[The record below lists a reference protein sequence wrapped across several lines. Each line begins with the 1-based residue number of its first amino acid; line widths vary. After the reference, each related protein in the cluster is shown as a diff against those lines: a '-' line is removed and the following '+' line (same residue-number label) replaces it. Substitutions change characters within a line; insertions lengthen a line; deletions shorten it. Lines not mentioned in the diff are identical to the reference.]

1 MIIILKLFLI
11 EFNKKSIN
19 QQTKNMKKLL
29 LLLVFTSSL
38 FAQNAPNLTF
48 ANKEN
53 NVGFGGNLL
62 VDKTVKDA
70 SGNNYL
76 FGRFSGIADFD
87 PSTAETNLTS
97 INFQFGDM
105 FIAKYNSNGD
115 FLWVKNIT
123 GSGYANC
130 SAVVIGGN
138 FIYIAGK
145 YTSTIDFD
153 PSASTANLTSANGT
167 YEAAYLAKYDLNGA
181 YLSSRSIDGDTNLK
195 INGLN
200 FSNNQLFVS
209 GNYSG
214 AVDFDSS
221 TNTLNLIS
229 NGGTDIFIAKYST
242 LFAPLWVYSI
252 GGVGN
257 DICNSQAVTSTG
269 EVIISGSYLNTVDF
283 DPSTATNTLVSG
295 SSTIQNTYIAKY
307 STSGAYVWAKDIGA
321 RRLGSVGS
329 LPVITL
335 DASNNILVA
344 GIFNQT
350 SDFDPSSTTVSISA
364 IYSNTTFIA
373 KYDGNGNYVWVKT
386 LNNISNKGIILNNSN
401 NNTTIFGTFS
411 SSTTSDFDPGT
422 PVFNLDTTI
431 GTNYFATYD
440 SNGNFVYAKN
450 MKATITNVINNDTQG
465 IYLTGNFSGTNDF
478 DPSAGVAT
486 QFSVLSNGFIAKYD
500 TTGAYGYVKPIGGN
514 KPSNQTFNLIS
525 TDGAGNIYR
534 VGTLS
539 ATTDLDPSSNTFNV
553 SSPSGT
559 GIFISKYSP
568 SGSFIWGNTMP
579 GSLGTAL
586 GISVM
591 NTDTNGNTYVIG
603 RADAN
608 GVLSSFMLKY
618 DSNGNNLWTKQI
630 NGAIYAN
637 RRIVFDSQGNY
648 YVAGT
653 ISGAT
658 AIDFDP
664 SPFGTNLLNPNNLQL
679 VFIAKYSPQGEHIW
693 AKTIA
698 QSGSTS
704 QQVLYDFQINN
715 NSLYVTGYIN
725 GGGIIFSPTVSYP
738 NIDFNGFVAKYDLSG
753 NYDISAVFLSNDPNI
768 TGGSACSSIAFDND
782 NNFYVTT
789 YYSGTIDF
797 DVSPTSVYNL
807 VSAIDGTGNYLET
820 YAISKYSINGTLL
833 WAKSINAQN
842 VNSWIYWDTVRSF
855 VNTNNELIL
864 TGVSYGSV
872 DFDPSTNN
880 FIIATPNVNGAF
892 VQNIFMAK
900 YNKTTGNFIWAN
912 KVDSNTP
919 SYLNSASMT
928 NNQDLLIS
936 GQFRET
942 ADLDLSTGAQTL
954 TSANPF
960 VYDRFWAKYTTTT
973 LGLEQNAILNNYRIY
988 PNPTSAEL
996 FVSHTQYDV
1005 FKITITD
1012 ITGKVLKET
1021 TIHANEAIDVKSYP
1035 QGMYLIQVESDKE
1048 KNTYKFIKK

>member
-1 MIIILKLFLI
+1 
-11 EFNKKSIN
+11 
-19 QQTKNMKKLL
+19 MKKLL
-29 LLLVFTSSL
+29 LLLVFTSGL

-53 NVGFGGNLL
+53 NVGFGGNLT
-62 VDKTVKDA
+62 VEKTVKDA

-76 FGRFSGIADFD
+76 FGRFYGITDFD
-87 PSTAETNLTS
+87 PSIVDINVTAS
-97 INFQFGDM
+97 NFQFGDM

-123 GSGYANC
+123 GSGYTNC

-269 EVIISGSYLNTVDF
+269 EVIITGSYLNTVDF
-283 DPSTATNTLVSG
+283 DPSTATNTLVNT
-295 SSTIQNTYIAKY
+295 SSAIQNTYIAKY
-307 STSGAYVWAKDIGA
+307 STSGAYVWAKDIGG
-321 RRLGSVGS
+321 RRSGTVGPI
-329 LPVITL
+329 PVVAL

-344 GIFNQT
+344 GIFTST
-350 SDFDPSSTTVSISA
+350 SDFDPSATVVSIIPTA
-364 IYSNTTFIA
+364 VTTFVA

-386 LNNISNKGIILNNSN
+386 LNDITNNKGLIINNSN
-401 NNTTIFGTFS
+401 NNITIFGTFS
-411 SSTTSDFDPGT
+411 SSTTADFDPGT
-422 PVFNLDTTI
+422 PVFNLDTTN

-450 MKATITNVINNDTQG
+450 MKPTITNVINNDTQG
-465 IYLTGNFSGTNDF
+465 IYLMGNFSGTNDF

-486 QFSVLSNGFIAKYD
+486 QFSVSSNGFIAKYD
-500 TTGAYGYVKPIGGN
+500 TAGAYGYVKPIGGN
-514 KPSNQTFNLIS
+514 KPANLLTNLIS

-553 SSPSGT
+553 SSPLGT

-568 SGSFIWGNTMP
+568 SGNFIWGNTMP
-579 GSLGTAL
+579 GSTGTSLSIA
-586 GISVM
+586 IM
-591 NTDTNGNTYVIG
+591 NTDTNGNTYIAG
-603 RADAN
+603 SADAN

-630 NGAIYAN
+630 NGTINAT
-637 RRIVFDSQGNY
+637 RRIVFDSQGNF

-664 SPFGTNLLNPNNLQL
+664 SPFGTNLLNPNNRQ
-679 VFIAKYSPQGEHIW
+679 VTYIAKYTPQGEHIW
-693 AKTIA
+693 AKTVT
-698 QSGSTS
+698 QSGSDS
-704 QQVLYDFQINN
+704 YEYLYDFQIKN
-715 NSLYVTGYIN
+715 NSLYVAGNIS
-725 GGGIIFSPTVSYP
+725 GSVIIFSPTVSYS
-738 NIDFNGFVAKYDLSG
+738 NVNDNGFVAQFDLSG
-753 NYDISAVFLSNDPNI
+753 NYQNSGVFLGNDPNI
-768 TGGSACSSIAFDND
+768 FSYSVCTSITFDND
-782 NNFYVTT
+782 DN
-789 YYSGTIDF
+789 YYLNTFFSGPIDF
-797 DVSPTSVYNL
+797 DLSPTSVNNL
-807 VSAIDGTGNYLET
+807 TSLPNGTGGYLRST
-820 YAISKYSINGTLL
+820 AICKYSSNGTLL
-833 WAKSINAQN
+833 WAKQINALN
-842 VNSWIYWDTVRSF
+842 TNSLIYTNTTRSF

-864 TGVSYGSV
+864 TATGIGSN
-872 DFDPSTNN
+872 DFDPSTND
-880 FIIATPNVNGAF
+880 FIITTPNVNGAF
-892 VQNIFMAK
+892 VSTIFVAK
-900 YNKTTGNFIWAN
+900 YNKTNGDYIWVN
-912 KVDSNTP
+912 KIDSNSVVFP
-919 SYLNSASMT
+919 YSVSMN
-928 NNQDLLIS
+928 NNQDLFIS
-936 GQFRET
+936 GQFRDS
-942 ADLDLSTGAQTL
+942 ADFDLSTGVQTL
-954 TSANPF
+954 TSANPL
-960 VYDRFWAKYTTTT
+960 VSDRFWVKYTTNT
-973 LGLEQNAILNNYRIY
+973 LGLEENTIFNNYRIY
-988 PNPTSAEL
+988 PNPASAEL

-1012 ITGKVLKET
+1012 ITGKILKET

>member
-1 MIIILKLFLI
+1 
-11 EFNKKSIN
+11 
-19 QQTKNMKKLL
+19 MKKLL

-53 NVGFGGNLL
+53 NVGFGGNLF
-62 VDKTVKDA
+62 VDKTVKDV

-76 FGRFSGIADFD
+76 FGRFYGVTDFD
-87 PSTAETNLTS
+87 PSIVEFNLTAS
-97 INFQFGDM
+97 NFQFGDM

-130 SAVVIGGN
+130 SAVVIGGS

-257 DICNSQAVTSTG
+257 DICNSQSVTSTG
-269 EVIISGSYLNTVDF
+269 EVIITGSYLSTVDF
-283 DPSTATNTLVSG
+283 DPSTVTNTLVNTST
-295 SSTIQNTYIAKY
+295 TIQNTYIAKY
-307 STSGAYVWAKDIGA
+307 STSGGYVWAKDIGG
-321 RRLGSVGS
+321 RRSSSQSS
-329 LPVITL
+329 LPVVAL

-344 GIFNQT
+344 GAFNAT
-350 SDFDPSSTTVSISA
+350 SDFDPSATVVSISPTVF
-364 IYSNTTFIA
+364 NTTFVA

-386 LNNISNKGIILNNSN
+386 LNNIINKELILNNSN
-401 NNTTIFGTFS
+401 TNITIFGTFL

-422 PVFNLDTTI
+422 PVFNLDITN

-450 MKATITNVINNDTQG
+450 MKPTITNVINNDTQG
-465 IYLTGNFSGTNDF
+465 IYLMGTFSGTNDF

-486 QFSVLSNGFIAKYD
+486 QFSVSSNGFIAKYD
-500 TTGAYGYVKPIGGN
+500 TAGAYVYVKPIGGN
-514 KPSNQTFNLIS
+514 KGNNSTFNLSS
-525 TDGAGNIYR
+525 TDSAGNIYR

-553 SSPSGT
+553 SSPLGT

-568 SGSFIWGNTMP
+568 SGSFIWGNTVP
-579 GSLGTAL
+579 GSVGTSL
-586 GISVM
+586 SIYVM
-591 NTDTNGNTYVIG
+591 NTDVNGNTYVLG
-603 RADAN
+603 RADVN
-608 GVLSSFMLKY
+608 GVLSMYMLKY

-630 NGAIYAN
+630 NGSVAAFGK
-637 RRIVFDSQGNY
+637 IVFDSQGNF
-648 YVAGT
+648 YVTGS

-664 SPFGTNLLNPNNLQL
+664 SPFGTNLLNPSNLQKL
-679 VFIAKYSPQGEHIW
+679 YIAKYSPQGEHIW
-693 AKTIA
+693 AKTVT
-698 QSGSTS
+698 QNDLDSN
-704 QQVLYDFQINN
+704 QYVYDFQIKN
-715 NSLYVTGYIN
+715 NSLYIAGLFLGSVIT
-725 GGGIIFSPTVSYP
+725 FTPTVSYS
-738 NIDFNGFVAKYDLSG
+738 NVNYNGFVAQFDLSG
-753 NYDISAVFLSNDPNI
+753 NYQNSAVFLSNNTT
-768 TGGSACSSIAFDND
+768 TGGSSACLSITVDND
-782 NNFYVTT
+782 DNFYVTT
-789 YYSGTIDF
+789 YFRGSINF
-797 DVSPTSVYNL
+797 DVSSTSVNNL
-807 VSAIDGTGNYLET
+807 TSLPNGTGSLEST
-820 YAISKYSINGTLL
+820 AICKYSLNGTLL
-833 WAKSINAQN
+833 WAKQINSLNA
-842 VNSWIYWDTVRSF
+842 NSWLYYSPLRSF

-864 TGVSYGSV
+864 LGTAQGSN
-872 DFDPSTNN
+872 DFDPSTND
-880 FIIATPNVNGAF
+880 FIISTPNVNGAL
-892 VQNIFMAK
+892 VRNIFVAK

-912 KVDSNTP
+912 KIDSNTD
-919 SYLNSASMT
+919 SYLNSASMN

-936 GQFRET
+936 GQFRDSV
-942 ADLDLSTGAQTL
+942 DLDLSTGVQTL
-954 TSANPF
+954 TSANTF

-973 LGLEQNAILNNYRIY
+973 LGLEENTILNNYRIY

>member
-1 MIIILKLFLI
+1 
-11 EFNKKSIN
+11 
-19 QQTKNMKKLL
+19 MKKLL
-29 LLLVFTSSL
+29 LLLVFTSGL

-53 NVGFGGNLL
+53 NVGFGGNLF
-62 VDKTVKDA
+62 VDKTVKDV

-76 FGRFSGIADFD
+76 FGRFYGVTDFD
-87 PSTAETNLTS
+87 PSIVEFNLTAS
-97 INFQFGDM
+97 NFQFGDM

-130 SAVVIGGN
+130 SAVVIGGS

-181 YLSSRSIDGDTNLK
+181 YLTSRSIDGDTNLK

-257 DICNSQAVTSTG
+257 DICNSQSVTSTG
-269 EVIISGSYLNTVDF
+269 EVIITGSYLSTVDF
-283 DPSTATNTLVSG
+283 DPSTVTNTLVNTST
-295 SSTIQNTYIAKY
+295 TIQNTYIAKY
-307 STSGAYVWAKDIGA
+307 STSGGYVWAKDIGG
-321 RRLGSVGS
+321 RRSSQSS
-329 LPVITL
+329 LPVVAL

-344 GIFNQT
+344 GVFTST
-350 SDFDPSSTTVSISA
+350 SDFDPSATVVSIIPTA
-364 IYSNTTFIA
+364 VTTFVA
-373 KYDGNGNYVWVKT
+373 KYDSNGNYVWVKT
-386 LNNISNKGIILNNSN
+386 LNNITNNKGLILNNSN
-401 NNTTIFGTFS
+401 TNITIFGTFS
-411 SSTTSDFDPGT
+411 SSTTADFDPGT
-422 PVFNLDTTI
+422 PVFNLDITN

-500 TTGAYGYVKPIGGN
+500 TAGAYGYVKPIGGN

-539 ATTDLDPSSNTFNV
+539 ATTDLDPSSNTYNV
-553 SSPSGT
+553 SSPLGT

-579 GSLGTAL
+579 GSIGTAL

-618 DSNGNNLWTKQI
+618 DSNGNNVWTKQI

-637 RRIVFDSQGNY
+637 RRIVFDSQGNFY
-648 YVAGT
+648 LAGT

-664 SPFGTNLLNPNNLQL
+664 SPFGTNLLNPNNFQL

-698 QSGSTS
+698 QSGSNFS
-704 QQVLYDFQINN
+704 YQLLYDFQINN
-715 NSLYVTGYIN
+715 NSLYVTGYMS
-725 GGGIIFSPTVSYP
+725 GSGIVFSPTVSYP
-738 NIDFNGFVAKYDLSG
+738 NINGNGFVAKYDLSG
-753 NYDISAVFLSNDPNI
+753 NYDISGVFFGNDTSLS
-768 TGGSACSSIAFDND
+768 GESACASITFDND
-782 NNFYVTT
+782 NNFYVTSF
-789 YYSGTIDF
+789 YRGSINF
-797 DVSPTSVYNL
+797 DLSPTSVYNL
-807 VSAIDGTGNYLET
+807 VSSNDGLGNYWES
-820 YAISKYSINGTLL
+820 YAICKYSINGTLL
-833 WAKSINAQN
+833 WAKSINSQN
-842 VNSWIYWDTVRSF
+842 ANSWIYWNSIRSF

-864 TGVSYGSV
+864 SGLSLGSN

-880 FIIATPNVNGAF
+880 FIVATPNVNGAF
-892 VQNIFMAK
+892 VQNIFIAK

-912 KVDSNTP
+912 KIDSNTSP
-919 SYLNSASMT
+919 FLNSVSMN

-936 GQFRET
+936 GAFT
-942 ADLDLSTGAQTL
+942 DTSDLDLSTGVQTL
-954 TSANPF
+954 TSANTF

-973 LGLEQNAILNNYRIY
+973 LGLEENTILNNYRIY

-1021 TIHANEAIDVKSYP
+1021 TINANEAIDVKSYP